1 VEKVS
6 AVALMAD
13 DDCYNLALMILW
25 YIMVTIRE
33 IARLT
38 GVSRGTV
45 DRVINKRG
53 NVNPATEKKITD
65 LLQKMQYKPNRN
77 ARALSV
83 QKRKFKIGYIY
94 SASDINEFFID
105 VISGMDAKVKEL
117 EEYHITLVKKN
128 TRLVDISNYL
138 QAMDE
143 MRKKKIDGLIMTPI
157 RGEEITQKIN
167 ELVGRGIP
175 VITCNVDIAGS
186 RRFAFVG
193 CDLYK
198 SGFIAGGLISII
210 AGNYASIGI
219 ITKDTNFGRIGGL
232 TDAVQQGYPN
242 VHIASVAEVIGEKD
256 SKTYSCTKEMMK
268 KNPEIKAI
276 FSENVAISGVC
287 RALKDLKL
295 DKQVK
300 VICFDETPIIKRL
313 LLEGRVHAIVFQN
326 PFWQGYR
333 SIEVLWDYL
342 LSRKMPENELNFSLN
357 EIHIRESILDRR
369 LSGSLQS

>member
-1 VEKVS
+1 
-6 AVALMAD
+6 
-13 DDCYNLALMILW
+13 
-25 YIMVTIRE
+25 MVTIRE

-53 NVNPATEKKITD
+53 NVNPATEKKITA
-65 LLQKMQYKPNRN
+65 LLKKMQYKPNRN

-105 VISGMDAKVKEL
+105 IISGMDAKLKEL
-117 EEYHITLVKKN
+117 EEYHITLIKKN
-128 TRLVDISNYL
+128 IRLIDISNYL
-138 QAMDE
+138 RIMDKIQE
-143 MRKKKIDGLIMTPI
+143 RKIDGLIMTPI
-157 RGEEITQKIN
+157 RGEEIAQKIN
-167 ELVGRGIP
+167 ELADRGIP
-175 VITCNVDIAGS
+175 VITCNVDISGS

-198 SGFIAGGLISII
+198 SGFIAGGLVSII
-210 AGNYASIGI
+210 AGDYASIGI
-219 ITKDTNFGRIGGL
+219 ITTDANFGRIKGL
-232 TDAVQQGYPN
+232 TDAVRQGYPN
-242 VHIASVAEVIGEKD
+242 VHITSVVEVEEKD

-268 KNPEIKAI
+268 KNPGIKVI
-276 FSENVAISGVC
+276 FSESMAISGVC
-287 RALKDLKL
+287 CALKDLKL

-300 VICFDETPIIKRL
+300 VVCFDETPKIKQL

-333 SIEVLWDYL
+333 SIEVLWDYI
-342 LSRKMPENELNFSLN
+342 LSRKMPENEMNFSLN
-357 EIHIRESILDRR
+357 EIHIRESIIDGR
-369 LSGSLQS
+369 S